1 MPELPEVETI
11 KNDLTRVAKGEKF
24 SGIEVLV
31 PKMFAWG
38 KFSQEDLVGAK
49 IDGLRRRGK
58 ILILDLD
65 RGLSLIFHLK
75 LTGQIIFQ
83 DGIRVAGGHPV
94 PPLNTPV
101 PNSTTHIIFS
111 FKSGA
116 KLYFNDLRKFGWVKF
131 LKTGEVEKLPAMTE
145 YGPEPLSSEFTLD
158 YLKSVLKKRARM
170 PVKQVLMDQKII
182 AGIGNIYAAETLF
195 LAKIKPA
202 RKAGDVS
209 DEEAKKLYNSILEA
223 LRVAIEHKGSSS
235 ATFVGGTG
243 ERGMHLS
250 YAYVYNRE
258 GEPCKVCKTPIKK
271 ERLGGRG
278 TYFCPFCQ
286 K

>member
-11 KNDLTRVAKGEKF
+11 KNDLTKIAKGEEF

-31 PKMFAWG
+31 PKMFTWG
-38 KFSQEDLVGAK
+38 KFLENDLVGAK
-49 IDGLRRRGK
+49 IEGLRRRGK

-65 RGLSLIFHLK
+65 RGLSLVFHLK

-83 DGIRVAGGHPV
+83 DGVRIAGGHPV

-131 LKTGEVEKLPAMTE
+131 LETGEVGNLPAMIE
-145 YGPEPLSSEFTLD
+145 YGPEPLSPEFTLD
-158 YLKSVLKKRARM
+158 YLKSVLKKRPRM
-170 PVKQVLMDQKII
+170 PIKQVLMDQKLI
-182 AGIGNIYAAETLF
+182 AGIGNIYAAESLF
-195 LAKIKPA
+195 LAKIRPQ
-202 RKAGDVS
+202 RKAGEVTE
-209 DEEAKKLYNSILEA
+209 EEAKRLYESILEA
-223 LRVAIEHKGSSS
+223 LKVAIAHRGSSS

-243 ERGMHLS
+243 ERGMHLD

-258 GEPCKVCKTPIKK
+258 SEPCKVCKTPIKK

-278 TYFCPFCQ
+278 TYYCPHCQ

>member
-11 KNDLTRVAKGEKF
+11 KNDLIKVALGEEF

-31 PKMFAWG
+31 PKMFSWG
-38 KFSQEDLVGAK
+38 SFSMSDLVGAK

-83 DGIRVAGGHPV
+83 DGTRVAGGHPV

-131 LKTGEVEKLPAMTE
+131 LETKEVENLPAMAE
-145 YGPEPLSSEFTLD
+145 YGPEPFSSDFTLE
-158 YLKSVLKKRARM
+158 YLKSILKKRAKM
-170 PVKQVLMDQKII
+170 PVKQVLMDQKLI
-182 AGIGNIYAAETLF
+182 AGIGNIYAAESLF
-195 LAKIKPA
+195 LAKIRPQ
-202 RKAGDVS
+202 RKAG
-209 DEEAKKLYNSILEA
+209 EITEGEAKKLYESILEA
-223 LRVAIEHKGSSS
+223 LKVAIAHKGSSS

-243 ERGMHLS
+243 ERGMHLN

-258 GEPCKVCKTPIKK
+258 GEPCKVCKTLIKK
-271 ERLGGRG
+271 EWLAGRG
-278 TYFCPFCQ
+278 TYYCPNCQ